1 MDLNTFLVTV
11 YCQIDDWLKTQP
23 RVRQR
28 GPQPVLADSEVLTM
42 EVVGAYLGIATDQGV
57 YRHFC
62 RDYAEW
68 FPRVRQVTRVTFVR
82 QAANLWQVKARLWQ
96 HLLRQVAFDP
106 AVSVVDSLPVPVCRL
121 GRAYRARRLRE
132 WSAWGYDDG
141 ARQRFFGLRAHVRI
155 CWPGVIVGLALRP
168 ADVHDRWAAEDLL
181 ETAHGWVLGDTN
193 YWSPLLRDD
202 LAEQG
207 TWLLAP
213 PKTSVKRDRHPWPAW
228 LTQTRRR
235 VETVIGQLVERF
247 HAKRVWARD
256 PWHLCSRW
264 LRMLLSHTFA
274 VLLAQQAG
282 LDSPLQFARL
292 LDD

>member
-121 GRAYRARRLRE
+121 GRAYRRGAMTMGHASGS
-132 WSAWGYDDG
+132 SAC
-141 ARQRFFGLRAHVRI
+141 VRM
-155 CWPGVIVGLALRP
+155 CAS
-168 ADVHDRWAAEDLL
+168 A
-181 ETAHGWVLGDTN
+181 
-193 YWSPLLRDD
+193 
-202 LAEQG
+202 
-207 TWLLAP
+207 
-213 PKTSVKRDRHPWPAW
+213 
-228 LTQTRRR
+228 
-235 VETVIGQLVERF
+235 GQ
-247 HAKRVWARD
+247 A
-256 PWHLCSRW
+256 
-264 LRMLLSHTFA
+264 
-274 VLLAQQAG
+274 
-282 LDSPLQFARL
+282 
-292 LDD
+292 

>member
-28 GPQPVLADSEVLTM
+28 GPQPVLTDSEVLTM
-42 EVVGAYLGIATDQGV
+42 EVVGAYLGIATDQGL

-121 GRAYRARRLRE
+121 GRAHRARRLRE
-132 WSAWGYDDG
+132 WSA
-141 ARQRFFGLRAHVRI
+141 RSEEHTSELQS
-155 CWPGVIVGLALRP
+155 RP
-168 ADVHDRWAAEDLL
+168 HLVCRLLL
-181 ETAHGWVLGDTN
+181 EIKNCA
-193 YWSPLLRDD
+193 
-202 LAEQG
+202 
-207 TWLLAP
+207 
-213 PKTSVKRDRHPWPAW
+213 
-228 LTQTRRR
+228 
-235 VETVIGQLVERF
+235 
-247 HAKRVWARD
+247 ARD
-256 PWHLCSRW
+256 PPAEPIVGPDKPCATLLC
-264 LRMLLSHTFA
+264 LSLPRTLINGHA
-274 VLLAQQAG
+274 DGNL
-282 LDSPLQFARL
+282 
-292 LDD
+292 